1 MKPKSL
7 AQIGAAV
14 IAFGMMVF
22 FISLGIA
29 AVPKTNAP
37 ATNPPVQLLSV
48 PTNPPPVLP
57 PPEPTVT
64 VAQANAFAD
73 IMFNTGVRCAL
84 AAERLYPEIH
94 DTETITL
101 KARSLFQSQK

>member
-1 MKPKSL
+1 MKKHIPLLLILSC
-7 AQIGAAV
+7 
-14 IAFGMMVF
+14 IA
-22 FISLGIA
+22 GIA

-37 ATNPPVQLLSV
+37 ATNPPVELLSV
-48 PTNPPPVLP
+48 PKTNPPAAPAP

-64 VAQANAFAD
+64 VAQANAFAEQ
-73 IMFNTGVRCAL
+73 MFNAGVRCAL
-84 AAERLYPEIH
+84 ATERLYPEIH